1 MIGRAKPPGP
11 DRAPPEE
18 TFVTR
23 VLYELAAADPDRR
36 FSPFCWRIRL
46 ALEHKG
52 LAFEGRPWRFTETEA
67 LAFSGSDKVPVLVE
81 DGRPIAES
89 SVIAAHLE
97 AAHPDRPSLFGGQA
111 GLALTRFHVAWTD
124 GVLHPALVPL
134 LLLDIHRHLGEAD
147 RAYFRRSRE
156 ARFGKPLEAVCP
168 DRHAQLATLR
178 KTLAPV
184 RAVLRAQPFLGG
196 DAPLYA
202 DHAVMGAFLWAR
214 GVSALDLLEADDPVE
229 AWRKRMLERL
239 GKGSRALTFG

>member
-1 MIGRAKPPGP
+1 M
-11 DRAPPEE
+11 
-18 TFVTR
+18 TR
-23 VLYELAAADPDRR
+23 VLYELAAADPERR

-52 LAFEGRPWRFTETEA
+52 LAFEDRPWRFTDTAA

-81 DGRPIAES
+81 DNRPIAES

-111 GLALTRFHVAWTD
+111 GAALTRFHVAWTD

-134 LLLDIHRHLGEAD
+134 LLLDIHRHLAEPD
-147 RAYFRRSRE
+147 QAYFRTSRE
-156 ARFGKPLEAVCP
+156 ARFGKTLEAVCP
-168 DRHAQLATLR
+168 DPEAQLVAFRRTLS
-178 KTLAPV
+178 PV
-184 RAVLRAQPFLGG
+184 RAVLRAQSYLGG

-214 GVSALDLLEADDPVE
+214 GVSALALLEPDDPVE
-229 AWRKRMLERL
+229 GWRRRMLERL
-239 GKGSRALTFG
+239 GEGSRALTSG

>member
-1 MIGRAKPPGP
+1 MS
-11 DRAPPEE
+11 
-18 TFVTR
+18 R

-52 LAFEGRPWRFTETEA
+52 LAFEGRPWRFTEQDA

-81 DGRPIAES
+81 DGRAIADS
-89 SVIAAHLE
+89 SLIAAHLE
-97 AAHPDRPSLFGGQA
+97 AAYPDRPTLFGGAA
-111 GLALTRFHVAWTD
+111 GLALTRFHAAWTD
-124 GVLHPALVPL
+124 QVLHPALAPL

-147 RAYFRRSRE
+147 QAYFRHSRE
-156 ARFGKPLEAVCP
+156 ARFGKPLEAVCA
-168 DRHAQLATLR
+168 DRDGQIAILR

-202 DHAVMGAFLWAR
+202 DHAVMGAFLWAH
-214 GVSALDLLEADDPVE
+214 GVGAPDVLEPDDPV
-229 AWRKRMLERL
+229 AVWRRRMLDRL
-239 GKGSRALTFG
+239 GEGSRALTLG

>member
-1 MIGRAKPPGP
+1 M
-11 DRAPPEE
+11 
-18 TFVTR
+18 TR

-81 DGRPIAES
+81 DGRAIAES
-89 SVIAAHLE
+89 SVIAARLE

-111 GLALTRFHVAWTD
+111 GAALTRFHVAWTD
-124 GVLHPALVPL
+124 QVLHPALAPL
-134 LLLDIHRHLGEAD
+134 LLLDIHRHLAEPD
-147 RAYFRRSRE
+147 RAYFRQSRE

-168 DRHAQLATLR
+168 DRAAQLATLR
-178 KTLAPV
+178 RTLSPV
-184 RAVLRAQPFLGG
+184 RAVLRQQSYLGG
-196 DAPLYA
+196 DGPLYA

-214 GVSALDLLEADDPVE
+214 GVGVQDLLEPDDPIA
-229 AWRKRMLERL
+229 AWCRRMVDGMGE
-239 GKGSRALTFG
+239 GSRALTSG

>member
-1 MIGRAKPPGP
+1 M
-11 DRAPPEE
+11 
-18 TFVTR
+18 TR

-52 LAFEGRPWRFTETEA
+52 LAFEGRPWRFTQTEA

-81 DGRPIAES
+81 DGRAIAES

-97 AAHPDRPSLFGGQA
+97 AAYPDRPSLFGGAA

-134 LLLDIHRHLGEAD
+134 LLLDIHRHLADAD

-168 DRHAQLATLR
+168 DPEAQRATLR

-184 RAVLRAQPFLGG
+184 RAVLRMQAFLGG
-196 DAPLYA
+196 DDPLYA
-202 DHAVMGAFLWAR
+202 DHVVMGAFLWAR
-214 GVSALDLLEADDPVE
+214 GVSTLDLLEPDDPVE
-229 AWRKRMLERL
+229 AWRQRMLKQMGER
-239 GKGSRALTFG
+239 SRALTFG